1 MFKQLIRTTDGRSL
15 DVPAIENNELCV
27 AADTYMRALHR
38 DRVLRKWSLGTDKPG
53 RDHRDHHGWPLQVIN
68 VIRNPLPF
76 KMASNTPP
84 DAVFGPIARSDILP
98 FRSRTANVLLPSFT
112 CQRAAVE
119 VR

>member
-38 DRVLRKWSLGTDKPG
+38 DRVSRKWSLVTDKPG
-53 RDHRDHHGWPLQVIN
+53 RDHRGWPLQIIN

-76 KMASNTPP
+76 KMASNTPS
-84 DAVFGPIARSDILP
+84 DAVFGPIAWSDILP